1 MWLFAI
7 GRYSLGSVKK
17 MLIVDDE
24 MSNREM
30 LEAIFV
36 NDYQLMQV
44 ESGESALEVIPE
56 FMPDII
62 LLDVMM
68 TGIDGYEVCKRIR
81 DNHDYASMVVVMVS
95 ARAFESDRQ
104 KGFDVGA
111 NDYINKPFRLVE
123 IRQKIK
129 EIFEC

>member
-1 MWLFAI
+1 M
-7 GRYSLGSVKK
+7 GSVKK

-123 IRQKIK
+123 IRKKIK

>member
-1 MWLFAI
+1 M
-7 GRYSLGSVKK
+7 GSVKK

-95 ARAFESDRQ
+95 ACAFESDRQ

>member
-1 MWLFAI
+1 M
-7 GRYSLGSVKK
+7 GSVKK